1 MQGCAEGRFLLKN
14 IAENKE
20 ALVSVDSKIAKLA
33 KARRNT
39 KSLKPAV
46 RAVLSE
52 CLHGST
58 LFQVRGYLGYAGLT
72 QSLLLV
78 HEAYYYY
85 KYGVCEWII
94 GITKTKLKTNAVTA
108 LL

>member
-1 MQGCAEGRFLLKN
+1 MQGCAEGRLLLKN

-20 ALVSVDSKIAKLA
+20 ALVSVDSKITKLA

-58 LFQVRGYLGYAGLT
+58 LFQVRVHGYLA
-72 QSLLLV
+72 
-78 HEAYYYY
+78 
-85 KYGVCEWII
+85 C
-94 GITKTKLKTNAVTA
+94 
-108 LL
+108 